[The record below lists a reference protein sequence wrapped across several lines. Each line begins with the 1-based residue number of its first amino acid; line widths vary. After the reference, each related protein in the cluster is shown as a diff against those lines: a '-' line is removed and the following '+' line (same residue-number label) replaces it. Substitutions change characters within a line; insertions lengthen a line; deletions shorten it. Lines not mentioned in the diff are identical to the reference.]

1 MRLFHS
7 IFTTYQSSLIQ
18 IFVHKYT
25 LFRSR

>member
-7 IFTTYQSSLIQ
+7 IFTIYQSSLIQ

-25 LFRSR
+25 VFCSQ